1 MDSKSNKM
9 GQWISADGATEG
21 LSEIWLDR
29 FIEPQNINNMN
40 LYMEI
45 FYFANVMLTSN
56 RLSFD
61 ITDGATHYHHYKVH
75 PQWANKLTKVIR
87 IGDHIFYRNK

>member
-1 MDSKSNKM
+1 
-9 GQWISADGATEG
+9 
-21 LSEIWLDR
+21 
-29 FIEPQNINNMN
+29 MN

-61 ITDGATHYHHYKVH
+61 ITDGATHYHHYKVY
-75 PQWANKLTKVIR
+75 PKWADSLIKVIR